1 MEYQVEAALAF
12 ALLGSKT
19 PVKLVRSRED
29 DIRGGYYR
37 PMAMHRARIGLKG
50 AKIIG
55 WDHRIACK
63 PIIKGTAFES
73 KEVKKGGIDP
83 VSVEG
88 VNDTHYAIPDMSVG
102 LADATTPVPVL
113 WWRSVG
119 HTHTAYAM
127 ETLMD
132 MAAAAVKQDPVAFRL
147 SYLAG
152 GDKDQQRLAGVLKL
166 ATDKAGWGKAVA
178 GHYRGVAVHK
188 SFNSYVA
195 EVAEISLQGG
205 KVRIE
210 KITCAVDCGIAVN
223 PDVIRA
229 QMEGGIGYGLG
240 AIMRNE
246 VTMTDGEVDQGN
258 FTDYEPIRMA
268 DMPAI
273 DVHIV
278 PSTAP
283 PTGVGEPGTPPAGPA
298 LANAIF
304 AVTGKR
310 ITRLPMT
317 ADGIEFA

>member
-1 MEYQVEAALAF
+1 
-12 ALLGSKT
+12 
-19 PVKLVRSRED
+19 
-29 DIRGGYYR
+29 
-37 PMAMHRARIGLKG
+37 
-50 AKIIG
+50 
-55 WDHRIACK
+55 
-63 PIIKGTAFES
+63 
-73 KEVKKGGIDP
+73 
-83 VSVEG
+83 
-88 VNDTHYAIPDMSVG
+88 MSVG

-147 SYLAG
+147 SDLAG
-152 GDKDQQRLAGVLKL
+152 GDMDQQRLAGVLRL
-166 ATDKAGWGKAVA
+166 ATEQAGWGKAAA
-178 GHYRGVAVHK
+178 GRYRGVAVHK

-268 DMPAI
+268 DMPVI

-304 AVTGKR
+304 AATGKR
-310 ITRLPMT
+310 VTRLPMT